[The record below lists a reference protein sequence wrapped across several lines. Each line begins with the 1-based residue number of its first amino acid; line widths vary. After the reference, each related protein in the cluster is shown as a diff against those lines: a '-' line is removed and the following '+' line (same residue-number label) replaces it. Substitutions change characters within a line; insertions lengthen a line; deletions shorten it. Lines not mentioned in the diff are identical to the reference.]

1 MEPQDPPQEYPVE
14 LTGPAH
20 FLDVVYETVD
30 AHISRTQEEYA
41 EIITGVD
48 AVDAGNVDQEEEAV
62 LHLYVVGSVP
72 AEEALE
78 QIHLALDRISDEH
91 NMTIARQGVELAVE
105 ASEPGEE

>member
-48 AVDAGNVDQEEEAV
+48 AGTVDQEEEAV
-62 LHLYVVGSVP
+62 LHVYVLGSVP
-72 AEEALE
+72 PEEARE
-78 QIHLALDRISDEH
+78 RINLALDRISDEH

-105 ASEPGEE
+105 TNEPGEE